1 MIMGALLKILF
12 HLLIVRPLTLV
23 VIGLNVRGK
32 SNLPKKGPAI
42 LAANHNSHLDT
53 LILQSL
59 FPLCMQKLI
68 RPVAAADYFMK
79 NHLLAWF
86 STHVMG
92 ILPIQRKLSVSGG
105 DPLSGCIEALEK
117 GEILIIYPEGSRGEA
132 EKISDFKNGIAHL
145 AKKFPESPVFPIFLH
160 GCGKALPKGE
170 AIFVP
175 FFVDCVVGEPLYW
188 SGNKKEFT
196 EELRSDIDA
205 LSKQCDLKAWE

>member
-1 MIMGALLKILF
+1 MGTVLKFLF

-32 SNLPKKGPAI
+32 SNLPKNGPAI

-59 FPLCMQKLI
+59 FPLSMQNKI

-79 NHLLAWF
+79 NRLLAWF
-86 STHVMG
+86 STQVMG

-117 GEILIIYPEGSRGEA
+117 GHILIIYPEGSRGEA
-132 EKISDFKNGIAHL
+132 EKFSDFKNGIAHL
-145 AKKFPESPVFPIFLH
+145 AKKFPEAAVYPIFLH

-170 AIFVP
+170 SIFVP
-175 FFVDCVVGEPLYW
+175 FFVDCVVGEARYW
-188 SGNKKEFT
+188 GGNKNEFT
-196 EELRSDIDA
+196 EQLRSDIEA
-205 LSKQCDLKAWE
+205 LSEECDLKAWD